1 MNKNIKDWGILV
13 EESRKKILVV
23 EDEIKIM
30 EFIEPYLKNGGYEVI
45 KAYTGRE
52 AEKRLE
58 EKPDMVLL
66 DLMLPDK
73 NGEEIL
79 KNLRKT
85 TQIPVIILTA
95 KSSEDNVIHGLEIGA
110 DDYITKPFSPRQ
122 MVARVNALFR
132 RSVREEEELTFLK
145 GKLLVDLKDYRVI
158 RDGEDISLTPSEFK
172 LLATLAKRS
181 SKVFTRE
188 ELIMI
193 AFDGDYAGF
202 DRTIDSHIKNLR
214 AKIETNP
221 KEPEYILTIR
231 GVGYKFGGD

>member
-1 MNKNIKDWGILV
+1 MEENKK
-13 EESRKKILVV
+13 RILVV
-23 EDEIKIM
+23 EDEEKIM
-30 EFIEPYLKNGGYEVI
+30 EFIESYLINSGYEVI
-45 KAYTGRE
+45 KAYSGRA
-52 AEKRLE
+52 AESKLREERL
-58 EKPDMVLL
+58 DMLLL

-79 KNLRKT
+79 RNLRKESR
-85 TQIPVIILTA
+85 IPVIILTA
-95 KSSEDNVIHGLEIGA
+95 KSSEESVINGLDIGA

-132 RSVREEEELTFLK
+132 RSEKGESGETLSFRN
-145 GKLLVDLKDYRVI
+145 GKLMINLENYRVMKE
-158 RDGEDISLTPSEFK
+158 GEDILLTPSEFK
-172 LLATLAKRS
+172 LLTTLAKRHG
-181 SKVFTRE
+181 KVFTRE

-214 AKIETNP
+214 AKLEDNP

-231 GVGYKFGGD
+231 GVGYKFGG

>member
-1 MNKNIKDWGILV
+1 MEENKK
-13 EESRKKILVV
+13 RILVV
-23 EDEIKIM
+23 EDEEKIM
-30 EFIEPYLKNGGYEVI
+30 EFIESYLINSGYEVI
-45 KAYTGRE
+45 KAYSGRA
-52 AEKRLE
+52 AESKLREERL
-58 EKPDMVLL
+58 DMLLL

-73 NGEEIL
+73 SGEEIL
-79 KNLRKT
+79 RNLRKESR
-85 TQIPVIILTA
+85 IPVIILTA
-95 KSSEDNVIHGLEIGA
+95 KSSEESVINGLDIGA

-132 RSVREEEELTFLK
+132 RSEKGESGETLSFRN
-145 GKLLVDLKDYRVI
+145 GKLMINLENYRVMKE
-158 RDGEDISLTPSEFK
+158 GEDILLTPSEFK
-172 LLATLAKRS
+172 LLTTLAKRNG
-181 SKVFTRE
+181 KVFTRE

-214 AKIETNP
+214 AKLEDNP

>member
-1 MNKNIKDWGILV
+1 MEENKK
-13 EESRKKILVV
+13 RILVV
-23 EDEIKIM
+23 EDEEKIM
-30 EFIEPYLKNGGYEVI
+30 EFIESYLINGGYEVI
-45 KAYTGRE
+45 KAYSGRA
-52 AEKRLE
+52 AESKLREERL
-58 EKPDMVLL
+58 DMLLL

-73 NGEEIL
+73 SGEEIL
-79 KNLRKT
+79 RNLRKESR
-85 TQIPVIILTA
+85 IPVIILTA
-95 KSSEDNVIHGLEIGA
+95 KSSEESVINGLDIGA

-132 RSVREEEELTFLK
+132 RSEKGESGETLSFRN
-145 GKLLVDLKDYRVI
+145 GKLMINLENYRVMKE
-158 RDGEDISLTPSEFK
+158 GEDILLTPSEFK
-172 LLATLAKRS
+172 LLTTLAKRHG
-181 SKVFTRE
+181 KVFTRE

-214 AKIETNP
+214 AKLEDNP

>member
-1 MNKNIKDWGILV
+1 MEENKK
-13 EESRKKILVV
+13 RILVV
-23 EDEIKIM
+23 EDEEKIM
-30 EFIEPYLKNGGYEVI
+30 EFIESYLINSGYEVI
-45 KAYTGRE
+45 KAYSGRA
-52 AEKRLE
+52 AESKLREERL
-58 EKPDMVLL
+58 DMLLL

-73 NGEEIL
+73 SGEEIL
-79 KNLRKT
+79 RNLRKESR
-85 TQIPVIILTA
+85 IPVIILTA
-95 KSSEDNVIHGLEIGA
+95 KSSEESVINGLDIGA

-132 RSVREEEELTFLK
+132 RSEKGESGETLSFRN
-145 GKLLVDLKDYRVI
+145 GKLTINLENYRVLKE
-158 RDGEDISLTPSEFK
+158 GEDILLTPSEFK
-172 LLATLAKRS
+172 LLTTLAKRNG
-181 SKVFTRE
+181 KVFTRE

-214 AKIETNP
+214 AKLEDNP

>member
-1 MNKNIKDWGILV
+1 MPV
-13 EESRKKILVV
+13 EESRKKVLVV
-23 EDEIKIM
+23 EDEAKIM
-30 EFIEPYLKNGGYEVI
+30 EFIEPYLENSGYEVV
-45 KAYTGRE
+45 KAYTGKE
-52 AEKRLE
+52 AESRLE
-58 EKPDMVLL
+58 KEKPDMVLL

-73 NGEEIL
+73 SGEEIL
-79 KNLRKT
+79 RNLRKT
-85 TQIPVIILTA
+85 SRIPVIILTA
-95 KSSEDNVIHGLEIGA
+95 KSSEDSVIHGLDMGA

-132 RSVREEEELTFLK
+132 RISQEREEEELVFRR
-145 GKLLVDLKDYRVI
+145 GKLIINLRDYRVLK
-158 RDGEDISLTPSEFK
+158 DGEDITLTPSEFK
-172 LLATLAKRS
+172 LLTTLARRS
-181 SKVFTRE
+181 TKVFTRE

-214 AKIETNP
+214 AKIESNP